1 MLTGIRWQ
9 VLALFASLVIF
20 GLVLTFRLNQARP
33 EPAII
38 TATYAPSLTPAPT
51 FTAAPTEALNLSTPL
66 PEDRV
71 VTFTEA
77 AIGSVQRLNPLLI
90 GSQAERDITSLIYE
104 GLTRINEFGEP
115 VGALAQRWEISRDGY
130 EYVLVLRQDIL
141 WQDGIPFTAED
152 VRFTY
157 NLLASPDY
165 PFVEIGRFWQTVEL
179 EVLDSHVVRFRL
191 AQPLASFLS
200 LLTTG
205 ILPEHALRGTTVAA
219 LISHPFNLSPIGT
232 GAYQLEGLRS
242 TNGQQIDAVDL
253 RVAPT
258 FRQRSEGQSGYAIER
273 LRFRFYPTFD
283 NALAAFVAGD
293 VQGLASQQMQ
303 ERAPLLQLGSANVFT
318 EIEPTLGVLL
328 FNWDEPEGTRF
339 FSDIRVRNGLQLGL
353 NRDTSVARVL
363 YNQAILADSPI
374 RPDSWAFDG
383 SIVWPQADAQRAQDI
398 LNSANILAPEE
409 MNLGDKLY
417 RFSILTLDTP
427 AFNQLAQ
434 EIANQWAQY
443 NLEVTVEA
451 VASDVFSQRLNDGD
465 FDVVLVE
472 LPLDADPDGFAYW
485 HADQYPDGLN
495 YGGANDSRINEL
507 LERGRQ
513 EPFSTNRIGIYRDFQ
528 RNFIN
533 QVLALPLY
541 YPLYTYAVSE
551 EIAGV
556 QLGFIHSPEDRF
568 RTLANWTYP

>member
-9 VLALFASLVIF
+9 VLALFASLLIF
-20 GLVLTFRLNQARP
+20 GLVLSYRLTQASP
-33 EPAII
+33 EPAVI
-38 TATYAPSLTPAPT
+38 TATQAASLTPAPS
-51 FTAAPTEALNLSTPL
+51 FTPAPTQAPNLSSPL
-66 PEDRV
+66 PEDTV
-71 VTFTEA
+71 STYTEA
-77 AIGSVQRLNPLLI
+77 LVGSVQRLNPLLL
-90 GSQAERDITSLIYE
+90 GSQAERDITSLIFE
-104 GLTRINEFGEP
+104 GLTRINEYGEA

-130 EYVLVLRQDIL
+130 EYVFVLRQDIL
-141 WQDGIPFTAED
+141 WQDGVPFTAED

-157 NLLASPDY
+157 GLLASADY
-165 PFVEIGRFWQTVEL
+165 PFSEIGHFWETVEIEM
-179 EVLDSHVVRFRL
+179 LDTYVIRFRL

-205 ILPEHALRGTTVAA
+205 ILPEHALRGTSAAA
-219 LISHPFNLSPIGT
+219 LMSHPFNLTPIGT

-242 TNGQQIDAVDL
+242 SNGQQVDAIDL
-253 RVAPT
+253 RAAPT
-258 FRQRSEGQSGYAIER
+258 FHQRSEGQNAYAIER
-273 LRFRFYPTFD
+273 LRFRFYPSFD

-293 VQGLASQQMQ
+293 VQGLAANRMQ
-303 ERAPLLQLGSANVFT
+303 ERSSLLNLGSANIFT

-339 FSDIRVRNGLQLGL
+339 FSDIRVRNGLQLAL
-353 NRDTSVARVL
+353 NRNSSVERIL

-374 RPDSWAFDG
+374 RPDSWAFD
-383 SIVWPQADAQRAQDI
+383 STISWPAPDAQRAQDI

-417 RFSILTLDTP
+417 RFSILSQDIAPL
-427 AFNQLAQ
+427 NQVAQ
-434 EIANQWAQY
+434 ELANQWSQF

-451 VASDVFSQRLNDGD
+451 VAPEIFMQRLNDGD
-465 FDVVLVE
+465 FDVVLAE
-472 LPLDADPDGFAYW
+472 LPLNTDPDGFAYW

-495 YGGANDSRINEL
+495 YGGINDSRVNEL

-513 EPFSTNRIGIYRDFQ
+513 EPSSVNRIEIYRDFQ

-533 QVLALPLY
+533 QVLAIPLY

-551 EIAGV
+551 AISGV
-556 QLGFIHSPEDRF
+556 QLGFIHAPEDRF
-568 RTLANWTYP
+568 RTLSDWVYR

>member
-9 VLALFASLVIF
+9 VLALFVSLLIF
-20 GLVLTFRLNQARP
+20 GLVLAFRLNQASP
-33 EPAII
+33 EPAVI
-38 TATYAPSLTPAPT
+38 TATQAASLSPAATFTPAPT
-51 FTAAPTEALNLSTPL
+51 LPPNLSTLSPEDTVASYTEAL
-66 PEDRV
+66 V
-71 VTFTEA
+71 
-77 AIGSVQRLNPLLI
+77 GSVQRLNPLLP
-90 GSQAERDITSLIYE
+90 GSQAERDITGLIFE

-115 VGALAQRWEISRDGY
+115 VGVLAQRWEISHDGY
-130 EYVLVLRQDIL
+130 EYVFVLRQDIL

-157 NLLASPDY
+157 ALLASPDY
-165 PFVEIGRFWQTVEL
+165 PLTEIGHFWQTVEIEML
-179 EVLDSHVVRFRL
+179 DTYVLRFRL

-205 ILPEHALRGTTVAA
+205 ILPEHALRGTNAAA
-219 LISHPFNLSPIGT
+219 LASHPFNLTPIGT

-242 TNGQQIDAVDL
+242 SNGQQIDAVDL

-273 LRFRFYPTFD
+273 LRFRFYPSFD
-283 NALAAFVAGD
+283 NALAAFIAND
-293 VQGLASQQMQ
+293 VQGLASNHMQ
-303 ERAPLLQLGSANVFT
+303 ERAALLDLGSANIFT

-339 FSDIRVRNGLQLGL
+339 FSDIRVRNALQLGL
-353 NRDTSVARVL
+353 NRNSSVERIL

-374 RPDSWAFDG
+374 RPDSWAFDS
-383 SIVWPQADAQRAQDI
+383 SISWPAADMQRAQET
-398 LNSANILAPEE
+398 LNSANILAPEA
-409 MNLGDKLY
+409 MNLGDTLY
-417 RFSILTLDTP
+417 RFSILTLDVSP
-427 AFNQLAQ
+427 LNQVAQ
-434 EIANQWAQY
+434 EIANQWTQL

-451 VASDVFSQRLNDGD
+451 VAPEIFAQHLNNGD
-465 FDVVLVE
+465 FDAVLAE
-472 LPLDADPDGFAYW
+472 LPLNTDPDSFAYW

-495 YGGANDSRINEL
+495 YGGINDSRINEL

-513 EPFSTNRIGIYRDFQ
+513 EPFDVNRIGIYRDFQ

-533 QVLALPLY
+533 QVLAIPLY

-551 EIAGV
+551 EIDGV
-556 QLGFIHSPEDRF
+556 QLGFIHAPEDRF
-568 RTLANWTYP
+568 RTLADWAYR